1 MDNNHINSINI
12 SRNKIEKVGECEAI
26 ILAGG
31 LGTRLRSAVPD
42 LPKCMAP
49 VNGKP
54 FIGYV
59 IDSFIKQGVSKFIL
73 SLGYKSEAITDYIE
87 VNYPDLQVKYAIE
100 EEPLGTGGAI
110 KLSCSMAS
118 EENVFVTNGDTLFDV
133 NLSEILEKH
142 GDSTADCTL
151 SLKPMTEFDRYGVVE
166 LKADKSISSFKEKQY
181 YKSGL
186 INGGVYVL
194 NVKSFLSESLPQKFS
209 FEKEYME
216 ALFLTRKMIGIEQ
229 DGYFIDIGIPQDYL
243 KAQHD
248 FANNREV

>member
-1 MDNNHINSINI
+1 MI
-12 SRNKIEKVGECEAI
+12 IEVESCEAI

-59 IDSFIKQGVSKFIL
+59 IDSFIKQGVRKFIL
-73 SLGYKSEAITDYIE
+73 SLGYKSEVIIDYIKTDYPELE
-87 VNYPDLQVKYAIE
+87 VQLAIE
-100 EEPLGTGGAI
+100 DEPLGTGGAI
-110 KLSCSMAS
+110 KLSCLKAK
-118 EENVFVTNGDTLFDV
+118 ERNVFVTNGDTLFDV
-133 NLSEILEKH
+133 NLTEILKQH
-142 GDSTADCTL
+142 LSTKSDCTL
-151 SLKPMTEFDRYGVVE
+151 SLKPMKNFDRYGVVK
-166 LKADKSISSFKEKQY
+166 LNSDNSVSSFQEKQY
-181 YKSGL
+181 YEEGL

-194 NVKSFLSESLPQKFS
+194 NVASFLSESLPQKFS

-216 ALFLTRKMIGIEQ
+216 ALFLSRKMIGVEQ

-243 KAQHD
+243 KAQQD
-248 FANNREV
+248 FAKKSEE